1 MSTPPEP
8 QRPVPP
14 AAPGGPPFPGLLGAL
29 WLVLASIIL
38 ESLAWPLLAGV
49 GGLGN
54 DESAALAR
62 LMAHAALFS
71 GLVAFTGLSYRA
83 LFHAGRASHGAVLG
97 LTLLPVLA
105 LVPGL
110 VVLETTL
117 LGWVEALV
125 PLSAW
130 EQQAFESMSADTAG
144 AIVMTC
150 LLAPVLEE
158 MLFRGVILR
167 AFLQRYP
174 RGVAIVHSAAIF
186 GLAHMN
192 LYQFIGGLTMGLIA
206 GWLYERT
213 RSLWPCIT
221 LHAAYNGSLTWLS
234 LNTSAGTKP
243 EASVGAAMLALAGA
257 LLASWWLKRCLQP
270 APVR

>member
-1 MSTPPEP
+1 MNPPSP
-8 QRPVPP
+8 PP
-14 AAPGGPPFPGLLGAL
+14 APHAPAFPGLLGAL
-29 WLVLASIIL
+29 WLVLASMLL
-38 ESLAWPLLAGV
+38 EWLAAPMLADV
-49 GGLGN
+49 GGLGP

-62 LMAHAALFS
+62 LMANAALFS
-71 GLVAFTGLSYRA
+71 GLAAFTGLNYRT
-83 LFHAGRASHGAVLG
+83 LFHAGQASAGAVLG

-110 VVLETTL
+110 VVMETAL

-130 EQQAFESMSADTAG
+130 EQQAFEAMSADTPG
-144 AIVMTC
+144 SLLMTC

-167 AFLQRYP
+167 GFLQRYP
-174 RGVAIVHSAAIF
+174 RGIAIVHSAGVF

-192 LYQFIGGLTMGLIA
+192 LYQFVVGLTIGLVT

-221 LHAAYNGSLTWLS
+221 LHAAYNSGLTWLT
-234 LNTSAGTKP
+234 LRTPPGMEPDTAPGGAG
-243 EASVGAAMLALAGA
+243 LALAAA
-257 LLASWWLKRCLQP
+257 LLAALWLKRCLQP
-270 APVR
+270 AARR

>member
-1 MSTPPEP
+1 MNPPSP
-8 QRPVPP
+8 PP
-14 AAPGGPPFPGLLGAL
+14 APHAPAFPGLLGAL
-29 WLVLASIIL
+29 WLVLASMLL
-38 ESLAWPLLAGV
+38 EWLAAPMLADV
-49 GGLGN
+49 GGLGP

-62 LMAHAALFS
+62 LMANAALFS
-71 GLVAFTGLSYRA
+71 GLAAFTGLSYRT
-83 LFHAGRASHGAVLG
+83 LFHAGQASAGAVLG

-110 VVLETTL
+110 VVMETAL

-130 EQQAFESMSADTAG
+130 EQQAFEAMSADTPG
-144 AIVMTC
+144 SLLMTC

-167 AFLQRYP
+167 GFLQRYP
-174 RGVAIVHSAAIF
+174 RGIAIVHSAGVF

-192 LYQFIGGLTMGLIA
+192 LYQFVVGLTIGLVT

-221 LHAAYNGSLTWLS
+221 LHAAYNSGLTWLT
-234 LNTSAGTKP
+234 LRTPPGMEPDTAPGGAG
-243 EASVGAAMLALAGA
+243 LALAAA
-257 LLASWWLKRCLQP
+257 LLAALWLKRCLQP
-270 APVR
+270 AARR

>member
-1 MSTPPEP
+1 MNPPPSPPPSPAP
-8 QRPVPP
+8 Q
-14 AAPGGPPFPGLLGAL
+14 APPFPGLLGAL
-29 WLVLASIIL
+29 WLVLASMLL
-38 ESLAWPLLAGV
+38 EGLLAAPLADL
-49 GGLGN
+49 GGLGP
-54 DESAALAR
+54 DEAAALAR

-71 GLVAFTGLSYRA
+71 GLVAFTGLRYRT
-83 LFHAGRASHGAVLG
+83 LFHAGQASAGAVLG

-110 VVLETTL
+110 VVVETAL

-130 EQQAFESMSADTAG
+130 ELQAFEAMSAVTPG
-144 AIVMTC
+144 ALLLTC
-150 LLAPVLEE
+150 VLAPVLEE

-174 RGVAIVHSAAIF
+174 RGIAIVHSAGVF

-192 LYQFIGGLTMGLIA
+192 LYQFVVGLTIGLVT

-213 RSLWPCIT
+213 RSLWPCIA
-221 LHAAYNGSLTWLS
+221 LHVAYNSSLTWLA
-234 LNTSAGTKP
+234 LNASPDVEAGLGPGT
-243 EASVGAAMLALAGA
+243 AGLALSVA
-257 LLASWWLKRCLQP
+257 LLAALWLRRCLQP
-270 APVR
+270 AQAKVLR